1 MGGNASKE
9 RNGGY
14 DTYCP
19 LQCWWL
25 YYRSGKQ
32 TKQIEQKKEVKETER
47 EQKKNANKWLKVKGR
62 RRYLENIF
70 TKKKLILGGV
80 RNSRESALLST
91 DIQAKG
97 QKSTRNPNDRFT
109 SSWGDK
115 RSMIFLKSLTHLFA
129 YLFIFDDDIPAA
141 VRATTHPSLHIHTHP
156 FASCT
161 VAGPTFFSHLQCL
174 VVPYPWWLA

>member
-14 DTYCP
+14 DTYCS

-62 RRYLENIF
+62 RRYLENIC

-115 RSMIFLKSLTHLFA
+115 RSMIFWRVWHIFLLI
-129 YLFIFDDDIPAA
+129 YLFSTMTSPQPFEQQ
-141 VRATTHPSLHIHTHP
+141 RTLRCTHTHP

-161 VAGPTFFSHLQCL
+161 AAGPTFFSHLQCL
-174 VVPYPWWLA
+174 VVPYPWWLP